1 MHHFIIYTFIFLGC
15 GISDPDIQLIL
26 ENMNFLYPGCLPH
39 YFVAAKDT
47 YSKEIE
53 LSLLHNRNL
62 ELLTYDNP
70 DGTHQQ
76 LLDELKGLINRVE
89 EKREEISAKSI
100 W

>member
-1 MHHFIIYTFIFLGC
+1 M
-15 GISDPDIQLIL
+15 
-26 ENMNFLYPGCLPH
+26 PH

-53 LSLLHNRNL
+53 QSLLHNRNL
-62 ELLTYDNP
+62 ELLTYDNS

-76 LLDELKGLINRVE
+76 LLNELKELILKVE
-89 EKREEISAKSI
+89 EKRQEISAKEI